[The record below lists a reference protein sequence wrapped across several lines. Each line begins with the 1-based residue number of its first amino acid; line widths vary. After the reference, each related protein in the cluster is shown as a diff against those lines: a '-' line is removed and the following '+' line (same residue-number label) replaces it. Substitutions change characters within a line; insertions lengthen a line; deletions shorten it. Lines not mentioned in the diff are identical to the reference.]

1 MNSQTCLGRPLFY
14 QRKPQVNQAFFTR
27 SPDGQCLILSSRDG
41 YCTLI
46 IFDDILPAYHTQQHT
61 LQLQSI
67 AQHHAVPL
75 TYSNSSQ
82 HITPASTPASANVSL
97 PSYAH
102 LANSKKREPPLTAV
116 GSAQGVETKTSSTET
131 ARPSTTETL
140 ITKNQDVFD
149 QEPPKK
155 KRRVFLT
162 RVGELDS

>member
-1 MNSQTCLGRPLFY
+1 MLT
-14 QRKPQVNQAFFTR
+14 KAFFTR

-75 TYSNSSQ
+75 TYSNSNQ
-82 HITPASTPASANVSL
+82 HITPVSTPASANVSL
-97 PSYAH
+97 PNYAH
-102 LANSKKREPPLTAV
+102 PANPKKREPPLTAA
-116 GSAQGVETKTSSTET
+116 GSAQRVETKTSSTEI

-140 ITKNQDVFD
+140 ITKSQDVLD

-162 RVGELDS
+162 RVGEMDS